1 MSRKEISELRQEY
14 ASRILT
20 EAEVNSDPFTQ
31 FDTWFSEASEV
42 LEKEPNAMSLATAG
56 KDGKPANRMV
66 LLKGIEDGGFCFFT
80 NYLSRKGNQLSENP
94 FAALLFWWPTLERQV
109 RIEGKIEVLDPIKS
123 DNYFK
128 SRPIGSQVGAI
139 ASPQSQLI
147 ESRADME
154 ARFASEWE
162 KYQETSVV
170 QRPDYWGG
178 YVLIPNL
185 FEFWQGRPN
194 RLHDRIQFKLNE
206 NGDWEMNRLAS

>member
-1 MSRKEISELRQEY
+1 MSKKEISELRKEY

-20 EAEVNSDPFTQ
+20 EAEVNPDPFVQ
-31 FDTWFSEASEV
+31 FDLWFKEAAEA
-42 LEKEPNAMSLATAG
+42 LEIEPNAMALATAD
-56 KDGKPANRMV
+56 KSGKPANRMV

-80 NYLSRKGNQLSENP
+80 NYLSRKGKQLSDNP
-94 FAALLFWWPTLERQV
+94 FAALLFWWSTLERQV
-109 RIEGKIEVLDPIKS
+109 RIEGKIEVLDPGKS

-139 ASPQSQLI
+139 ASPQSEII

-154 ARFASEWE
+154 ARFATEWE
-162 KYQETSVV
+162 MYQETSIVE
-170 QRPDYWGG
+170 RPEYWGG
-178 YVLIPNL
+178 YVLIPDL

-206 NGDWEMNRLAS
+206 GGEWVMNRLAS